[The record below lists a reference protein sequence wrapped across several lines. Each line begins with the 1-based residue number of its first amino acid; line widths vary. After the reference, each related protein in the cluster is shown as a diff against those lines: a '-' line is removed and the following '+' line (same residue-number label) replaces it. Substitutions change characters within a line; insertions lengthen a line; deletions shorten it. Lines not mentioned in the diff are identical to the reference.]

1 MNPEQVFCKAPTLI
15 PTLFLQHALHWNLSQ
30 VLTMLM
36 VSIMGDD
43 LTALSLALSIAVW
56 KKTKQQNHV

>member
-43 LTALSLALSIAVW
+43 LTALSLALSIAV
-56 KKTKQQNHV
+56 